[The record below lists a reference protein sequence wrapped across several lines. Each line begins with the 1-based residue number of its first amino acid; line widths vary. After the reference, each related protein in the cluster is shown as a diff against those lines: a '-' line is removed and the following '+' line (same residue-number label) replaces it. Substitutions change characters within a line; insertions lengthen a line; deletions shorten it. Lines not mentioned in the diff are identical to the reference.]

1 LVSKVIF
8 QAENKWNFPIW
19 RINHYIPEKF
29 ITMETE
35 GTILSGNSDA
45 EKGAYLA
52 AIASIATADTEAS
65 EVEVEHL
72 TALCEAAE
80 LSPEQTE
87 KVLAAATSADEQV
100 LLQNLDVLKSS
111 ELKFSLV
118 TDLFAFAKSDG
129 NYSEEEQHSV
139 AKISNYLGIDQTQFG
154 LLGEVADK
162 TNQAVS
168 QGEEA
173 QTQGFQ
179 SAFGMGDK
187 LKASGINSGGLLKG
201 LISMAAPFIIGRMM
215 SGNRGRSSSGGG
227 ILGQLGGMLGGGGGG
242 LGSLIGMLNGGKG
255 MGGIGSMLGKI
266 FK

>member
-1 LVSKVIF
+1 
-8 QAENKWNFPIW
+8 
-19 RINHYIPEKF
+19 
-29 ITMETE
+29 METE
-35 GTILSGNSDA
+35 GKILSGNSDA

-52 AIASIATADTEAS
+52 AIASIATADAEAS

-80 LSPEQTE
+80 LSPEQTQ
-87 KVLAAATSADEQV
+87 KVLAAATSADEQQ

-111 ELKFSLV
+111 DLKYSLV

-139 AKISNYLGIDQTQFG
+139 AKISSYLGIDQTQFG

-162 TNQAVS
+162 TNEAVS
-168 QGEEA
+168 QGGDA

-179 SAFGMGDK
+179 SAFGLGDK

-227 ILGQLGGMLGGGGGG
+227 ILGQLGGMLGGNAGGGMLGGGGSGGGMMGGGGGG

>member
-1 LVSKVIF
+1 
-8 QAENKWNFPIW
+8 
-19 RINHYIPEKF
+19 
-29 ITMETE
+29 METE
-35 GTILSGNSDA
+35 GQILSGHSDA

-65 EVEVEHL
+65 EVELDHL

-87 KVLAAATSADEQV
+87 KVLAAATSTEEQE
-100 LLQNLDVLKSS
+100 LLQNLDVLKTSD
-111 ELKFSLV
+111 LKYSLV

-162 TNQAVS
+162 TNQAAS
-168 QGEEA
+168 LGEEA
-173 QTQGFQ
+173 QTQGVQ

-215 SGNRGRSSSGGG
+215 RGNRGRSSSGGG
-227 ILGQLGGMLGGGGGG
+227 ILGQLGGMLGGNSGGGMLGGGSGGGMLGGGGSGGGMLGGGGGG

-255 MGGIGSMLGKI
+255 MGGIGSMLGKL

>member
-1 LVSKVIF
+1 
-8 QAENKWNFPIW
+8 
-19 RINHYIPEKF
+19 
-29 ITMETE
+29 METE

-52 AIASIATADTEAS
+52 AIASIATADAEAS

-80 LSPEQTE
+80 LSPEQTQ
-87 KVLAAATSADEQV
+87 KVLEAATSADEQQ

-111 ELKFSLV
+111 DLKYSLV

-162 TNQAVS
+162 TNEAVS
-168 QGEEA
+168 QGGEA

-179 SAFGMGDK
+179 SAFGLGDK

-215 SGNRGRSSSGGG
+215 SGRRSGSSSGGG
-227 ILGQLGGMLGGGGGG
+227 ILGQLGGMLGGNSGGGMLGGGGSGGGMMGGGGGG

-255 MGGIGSMLGKI
+255 MGGIGGMLGKI